1 MNLAAN
7 MFDSSTDDLNAIKSI
22 FGRGVNWTPFS
33 ISTGKRLTTTFF
45 NVVSGKVDAYDGFTR
60 SFAATNAIQPMMDY
74 VKLNTLGREIGDN
87 GDDENS

>member
-33 ISTGKRLTTTFF
+33 ISTGKKINYYL
-45 NVVSGKVDAYDGFTR
+45 
-60 SFAATNAIQPMMDY
+60 
-74 VKLNTLGREIGDN
+74 L
-87 GDDENS
+87 